1 MRQFLLTTT
10 LICLSSVAVAQEQ
23 ENDGSGFSLMERGA
37 RDFFDGMK
45 KEMAPALEGLG
56 EWGRKAS
63 PALRNFIS
71 EMGPAFTDLLEEVE
85 DWSVYEPPQKMPNGD
100 IVIRRKPDPAPEDDV
115 TEDTTPEET
124 PPPPAI
130 YLDEVPQIDL

>member
-56 EWGRKAS
+56 ECWCQS
-63 PALRNFIS
+63 DALGKEGYRAGAGS
-71 EMGPAFTDLLEEVE
+71 RQT
-85 DWSVYEPPQKMPNGD
+85 
-100 IVIRRKPDPAPEDDV
+100 
-115 TEDTTPEET
+115 
-124 PPPPAI
+124 
-130 YLDEVPQIDL
+130 

>member
-1 MRQFLLTTT
+1 
-10 LICLSSVAVAQEQ
+10 
-23 ENDGSGFSLMERGA
+23 ME
-37 RDFFDGMK
+37 D
-45 KEMAPALEGLG
+45 
-56 EWGRKAS
+56 AS

-100 IVIRRKPDPAPEDDV
+100 IVIRRKPDPAPEDDMP
-115 TEDTTPEET
+115 EDNAPEET

>member
-100 IVIRRKPDPAPEDDV
+100 IAVSYTHLTLP
-115 TEDTTPEET
+115 TS
-124 PPPPAI
+124 
-130 YLDEVPQIDL
+130 DLV